1 MYNDF
6 TKLNEYFFK
15 KVEEFG
21 GKSSDNYVKRDTV
34 SDNKKDEKWTT
45 AFFGCI
51 SEEEATSHKYS
62 DLSLVVFPSNEKDK
76 SQDRWLISLCV
87 GTDGYVND
95 FEIVS
100 LPGTRRKFVKY
111 LSKNNNI
118 YIKYDFTNIENASG
132 ASKLY
137 GGIKTLKETCKD
149 YNNYIL
155 VAQLFDPNNDK
166 ESKSA
171 IDAFLALYADL
182 RGWGTN
188 DVIRK
193 IINKSMNEL
202 LESHNNNEIQSKQ
215 EIEILKDLLKSR
227 KYVVLQGAPGT
238 GKTRLA
244 KLIASENKA
253 ETIFTQFHAETSYS
267 DFVYKIVPDTKDG
280 SLVYKKVK
288 GILLEAIEKAE
299 KAKNDVYLI
308 IDEINRAN
316 LSNVLGPVF
325 YLFEPNS
332 NDDVGIEIEPG
343 EKLYKMPN
351 NLYVIATMNT
361 ADRSLAVVDFAL
373 RRRFAWLQ
381 LNPRELDK
389 EEVKE
394 LKKNNKIFCKDE
406 FNAIDNIFKK
416 YATDEELNLQPG
428 HSYFIVDVDNKEEN
442 MKKRLKYELMPLIKE
457 YLVSGFITRA
467 KDEFIA
473 FFREKTDE
481 ELFN

>member
-1 MYNDF
+1 MYQDF
-6 TKLNEYFFK
+6 EKLNEYFFK

-21 GKSSDNYVKRDTV
+21 GKSNDNYVKRDTV
-34 SDNKKDEKWTT
+34 SDYKKDEKWSK

-51 SEEEATSHKYS
+51 SEEEATSGKYS
-62 DLSLVVFPSNEKDK
+62 DLSLVVFPSDEKDK
-76 SQDRWLISLCV
+76 SQDRWLISLCA

-118 YIKYDFTNIENASG
+118 YIKHDFTNIENDSEV
-132 ASKLY
+132 SKLY
-137 GGIKTLKETCKD
+137 GGINTLKETCSAFKKF
-149 YNNYIL
+149 IL

-166 ESKSA
+166 ESKSV
-171 IDAFLALYADL
+171 IDVFLALYADL
-182 RGWGTN
+182 RGWGKKEIKEHIKTVLKESLDSN
-188 DVIRK
+188 DENQSEK
-193 IINKSMNEL
+193 EKEL
-202 LESHNNNEIQSKQ
+202 LR
-215 EIEILKDLLKSR
+215 DLLKSR

-244 KLIASENKA
+244 KLIASENKV

-267 DFVYKIVPDTKDG
+267 DFVYKIIPDTNNAN
-280 SLVYKKVK
+280 LVYKKVK

-299 KAKNDVYLI
+299 KDKNDVYLI

-406 FNAIDNIFKK
+406 FNAIDDIFKK

-428 HSYFIVDVDNKEEN
+428 HSYFIVDKDNKEEN

-467 KDEFIA
+467 KDEFVA
-473 FFREKTDE
+473 FFRDKTGE